1 MAKQPRR
8 KCANKEC
15 RQWFHPTRDGQVVC
29 SYQCA
34 CAVGKE
40 QIRKAREDAQ
50 CKERARQ
57 REAEKEGRA
66 RRRARRDELRPTGY
80 FKAQAQQAFNAYI
93 RARDADLPCIS
104 CGETN
109 PPDLHGGQWD
119 CGHFKTVGAN
129 PELRFEERNAHKQC
143 KSCNAGA
150 GKYTAKEAT
159 VAQQYEDGLGA
170 RYGQEYADWLNG
182 PHEMTNYR
190 REDFIRIRDKYRVK
204 LKALKQH
211 EAA

>member
-1 MAKQPRR
+1 MRKPPRR
-8 KCANKEC
+8 KCTVC
-15 RQWFHPTRDGQVVC
+15 REWFHPVRAEQYVC
-29 SYQCA
+29 SYECA
-34 CAVGKE
+34 CVHGKAANDAAKADKQRKE
-40 QIRKAREDAQ
+40 EKRCLEEEKAGRRRRKAR
-50 CKERARQ
+50 
-57 REAEKEGRA
+57 RE
-66 RRRARRDELRPTGY
+66 ELRPTSY
-80 FKAQAQQAFNAYI
+80 FKSQAQQAFNNFI
-93 RARDADLPCIS
+93 RYRDRYLPCIS

-159 VAQQYEDGLGA
+159 VSQQYEEGLVQ
-170 RYGQEYADWLNG
+170 RYGQGYVDWLNG
-182 PHEMTNYR
+182 PHSMTNYR
-190 REDFIRIRDKYRVK
+190 REDYIRIRDEYRAK
-204 LKALKQH
+204 LRDLKKQ